1 MSSPKS
7 QARLAFRKLVGELRA
22 SADPKRAAASRWF
35 FKTGKGQY
43 GEGDRF
49 LGLSAPVLRKTALR
63 YRELSLKDIERLL
76 RSPIHEHRAAGFEI
90 LVEQYQRGDEARRET
105 IFRFY
110 LRHTR
115 CANNW
120 DLVDGSAPYIVGQH
134 LKTRSRRLLD
144 RLARSKSLWERRIA
158 IISTLALIR
167 SGEVADTFRIAEKLF
182 SDPHDLIHKAV
193 GWMLREAGKV
203 FPDRLR
209 AFLQRHYARIPR
221 TALRYAIERFPARER
236 RRILR
241 GAFQPSS
248 TAA

>member
-1 MSSPKS
+1 MRIVKSPKP
-7 QARLAFRKLVGELRA
+7 RVKTAFRDLVRELRA

-63 YRELSLKDIERLL
+63 YRDLSLKDVERLL
-76 RSPIHEHRAAGFEI
+76 RSPIHEHRCAGFEI
-90 LVEQYQRGDEARRET
+90 LVAQYERGDEAQRER

-120 DLVDGSAPYIVGQH
+120 DLVDGSASYIVGQH
-134 LKTRSRRLLD
+134 LKTRSRSLLD

-167 SGEVADTFRIAEKLF
+167 SGKIEDTFRIAEKLLG
-182 SDPHDLIHKAV
+182 DPHDLIHKAV
-193 GWMLREAGKV
+193 GWMLREAGKASG
-203 FPDRLR
+203 DDLR
-209 AFLQRHYARIPR
+209 RFLQRHYSRMPR
-221 TALRYAIERFPARER
+221 TTLRYAIERFPAAER

-241 GAFQPSS
+241 GTF
-248 TAA
+248 